1 MAWENDEYSYGYEL
15 TILDVLSL
23 RKGKDNDE
31 SEYNLGWS
39 INLRYKDIIQF
50 QMNKAEFS
58 SKQFD
63 DRQEITDYMLKFDLL
78 RLIKMIN
85 VSIGH

>member
-1 MAWENDEYSYGYEL
+1 MAWENDEYSFGYEL

-31 SEYNLGWS
+31 SEYNLGWG
-39 INLRYKDIIQF
+39 INLRYKDFIQF

-78 RLIKMIN
+78 SLIKMIN
-85 VSIGH
+85 VNISH